1 METLIE
7 QLQNELN
14 IPQKEAVAIV
24 KAITEYVEKQHPLLK
39 DLAQDEFAFFIHYFL
54 TLNVYNID
62 KGKDASP

>member
-7 QLQNELN
+7 QLQNELD

-39 DLAQDEFAFFIHYFL
+39 DLAQDLSTKEISK
-54 TLNVYNID
+54 TKSV
-62 KGKDASP
+62 